1 MNGSTHEGS
10 SPPATDTGDS
20 TKLTS
25 DTLRVGDVVN
35 EQLLGRLAKLEK
47 YEHKLAEV
55 ARVYRN
61 LNAARKAVEG
71 VLKKLTPVQSI
82 ADVDEL
88 EQFLSNLNVKSQYA
102 GEQIGALTELDKTNR
117 AKIQELEIKVTELK
131 VADVERQTLKRDLEN
146 TVKERKVVEGQLER
160 SNQKLRLDIS
170 ALEAQV
176 QKLNDEAKSVEDPAI
191 LANKLT
197 ALLSADAVV
206 DSQHTTELQTLLVEK
221 CGVPDGLVQKSELDD
236 ALASHDAAQQEALQ
250 TKTIIRGE
258 LTEAEKRL
266 EVMQSEKQEQIAD
279 MQQQIEQL
287 ANDKTVLT
295 ERINDEETK
304 NSELKADAEKLQSEL
319 ESLKQMGLATTKTDG
334 LTASR
339 AADIIAAAVAHN
351 VTPAAVNNV
360 AAADDGEKPKPGVAG
375 KKKGGKNKRRNT
387 ASSSKAPSPAAQVAA
402 QVVDEPVAVTKEE
415 IGRLIEL
422 VEAVA
427 LATTG
432 SEQSASSEPS
442 ADSARVAEL
451 DAQIE
456 ELRATVNDLRAQL
469 NESKQ
474 AAELAAKDAD
484 RVDELQANVARL
496 DNELGAATAERDR
509 LQNELDSELGAATA
523 ERDRLQTELDATEAK
538 LIEAQSQSS
547 RQSELEQELDA
558 AQTQLAKVTES
569 HVRELEAKE
578 SELKQLEA
586 AFDGAKNAA
595 SAAESRVAE
604 LEAELKA
611 LSAKLAEAEAVEAK
625 LKQATDGFG
634 EERSRLASS
643 LAKAQGANVR
653 LEGKQKE
660 LHDQVAALNDNV
672 TTEQKRVEEL
682 QAAKTQADTDIA
694 QGKQTI
700 AELERQLSDIRETAA
715 GLEAHVRAVDADLAN
730 SREQFAEK
738 SRQAAQAAAQ
748 VQELQYSLE
757 KERRGAKSASED
769 ARKELV
775 LLGEQLDEARRV
787 SQEQSAQDASE
798 INELQQQLRDLDQRM
813 VQEGRL
819 ERLEAQRAEKEAE
832 LEAVRSTLQQT
843 ENGRTQ
849 LQVEVD
855 RLRDIER
862 DLASAKEQLS
872 RVTDERKM
880 SEQRWKRVHRDLKE
894 EVRRLHRERQ
904 TAQPSSQSSGNSVT
918 SPPSRS
924 NSMTV
929 ASVSSLLR
937 AATGNAA
944 SVQSG
949 QSARRSSIPH
959 YQTKPV
965 QAPEE
970 PSAAGTD
977 LAPEP
982 HTQTK
987 PNSPHTRTSS
997 NAGSVSD
1004 AGSYDERSETIN
1016 VEYLRNVLFRF
1027 FNDKDRRSQLVPVLS
1042 TLLNCKVDDVRQFQL
1057 MLQ

>member
-10 SPPATDTGDS
+10 SPPAADTGDFS
-20 TKLTS
+20 KLTS
-25 DTLRVGDVVN
+25 ETLQVGDVIN

-61 LNAARKAVEG
+61 LNAARKAVET

-88 EQFLSNLNVKSQYA
+88 EQFLSNLTVKSQYA

-117 AKIQELEIKVTELK
+117 AKIQELETKVTELK
-131 VADVERQTLKRDLEN
+131 VADAERQTLKRDFDN
-146 TVKERKVVEGQLER
+146 IVKERKVVEGQLER
-160 SNQKLRLDIS
+160 SNQKLKLDIS

-176 QKLNDEAKSVEDPAI
+176 QKLGAEAKSVSEDPAG
-191 LANKLT
+191 LADKLT
-197 ALLSADAVV
+197 ALLAAGAVV
-206 DSQHTTELQTLLVEK
+206 DSQHTTKLQTLLVEK
-221 CGVPDGLVQKSELDD
+221 CGIPDGLVQRSELEG

-250 TKTIIRGE
+250 TKTIIRAE

-266 EVMQSEKQEQIAD
+266 EIMQSEKQEQITG

-287 ANDKTVLT
+287 ANDKAVLT
-295 ERINDEETK
+295 ERINNEDEK
-304 NSELKADAEKLQSEL
+304 NSELKAEAEKLQSEL
-319 ESLKQMGLATTKTDG
+319 ESLKQPGIATTATDG

-351 VTPAAVNNV
+351 VTPAVAHV
-360 AAADDGEKPKPGVAG
+360 AAADDGGEKSKPVVSG

-402 QVVDEPVAVTKEE
+402 QVIEEPVAVTKEE
-415 IGRLIEL
+415 IGRLIKL
-422 VEAVA
+422 VETVA
-427 LATTG
+427 SATTG
-432 SEQSASSEPS
+432 SEPNSSSEPS
-442 ADSARVAEL
+442 ANSTRVAEL

-456 ELRATVNDLRAQL
+456 ELRATADDLRAQL

-474 AAELAAKDAD
+474 AAALAAKDAD

-496 DNELGAATAERDR
+496 D
-509 LQNELDSELGAATA
+509 SELSAAAA
-523 ERDRLQTELDATEAK
+523 ERDRLQTELDETKTK
-538 LIEAQSQSS
+538 LAEAQSQSS
-547 RQSELEQELDA
+547 RQSELEQELSA
-558 AQTQLAKVTES
+558 IQTQLAKDAES
-569 HVRELEAKE
+569 HTRDLEAKE
-578 SELKQLEA
+578 SELTQLEA
-586 AFDGAKNAA
+586 ASNVAKKAA

-604 LEAELKA
+604 LEAELKT
-611 LSAKLAEAEAVEAK
+611 SCAKLAEAEAMVAK

-660 LHDQVAALNDNV
+660 LHDQVAALNGDIV
-672 TTEQKRVEEL
+672 TEQKRVEEL
-682 QAAKTQADTDIA
+682 RAAKARADTDSTQA
-694 QGKQTI
+694 KQTI
-700 AELERQLSDIRETAA
+700 AELERQLYDVRGTAT

-738 SRQAAQAAAQ
+738 SRQAVQAAAQ

-757 KERRGAKSASED
+757 KERQGAKSAADD
-769 ARKELV
+769 ARKELA
-775 LLGEQLDEARRV
+775 LLGEQLDEAHRV
-787 SQEQSAQDASE
+787 SQEQSAQDAAE
-798 INELQQQLRDLDQRM
+798 IDELQQQLRDLDQRM
-813 VQEGRL
+813 VQTSRL

-832 LEAVRSTLQQT
+832 LEAVRSNLQQA
-843 ENGRTQ
+843 EEGRVQ

-855 RLRDIER
+855 RLRDIEH
-862 DLASAKEQLS
+862 DLQAAKEQLG

-904 TAQPSSQSSGNSVT
+904 TAAASPSSQQSAGNTLT

-944 SVQSG
+944 SSVQGG
-949 QSARRSSIPH
+949 QGAGRRSSIPH
-959 YQTKPV
+959 YQTKPI
-965 QAPEE
+965 QAQPEE
-970 PSAAGTD
+970 PTSSAGTD

-982 HTQTK
+982 HSTRTK
-987 PNSPHTRTSS
+987 PKPDSPHTRTSS
-997 NAGSVSD
+997 NAGSVSSE
-1004 AGSYDERSETIN
+1004 AWSHDESRSENIN

-1042 TLLNCKVDDVRQFQL
+1042 TLLNCQVDEVRQFQL

>member
-10 SPPATDTGDS
+10 SPLATDTGDS

-61 LNAARKAVEG
+61 LNAARKAVET

-88 EQFLSNLNVKSQYA
+88 EQFLSNLTVKSQYA

-117 AKIQELEIKVTELK
+117 AKIQELESKVTELK
-131 VADVERQTLKRDLEN
+131 VADMERQTLKRDFEN
-146 TVKERKVVEGQLER
+146 SVKERKVVEGQLER
-160 SNQKLRLDIS
+160 SNQKLKLDIS

-176 QKLNDEAKSVEDPAI
+176 QKLSAEAKSVEDPAG

-197 ALLSADAVV
+197 ALLSAGAVV
-206 DSQHTTELQTLLVEK
+206 DSQHTTQLQTLLVEK

-236 ALASHDAAQQEALQ
+236 ALVSYDAAQQEALQ

-258 LTEAEKRL
+258 LAEAEKRL
-266 EVMQSEKQEQIAD
+266 EVMQSETQEQIAD

-287 ANDKTVLT
+287 ANDKVVLT
-295 ERINDEETK
+295 ERINDEEEK
-304 NSELKADAEKLQSEL
+304 NSELKADADKLQSEL
-319 ESLKQMGLATTKTDG
+319 ESLKQTGLATTATDG

-351 VTPAAVNNV
+351 VTGVAHNVTAVALV
-360 AAADDGEKPKPGVAG
+360 AADDGEKPKPGVSG

-402 QVVDEPVAVTKEE
+402 QVMDEPVAVTKEE

-422 VEAVA
+422 VETVA
-427 LATTG
+427 SATTG
-432 SEQSASSEPS
+432 SEPSANSEPS
-442 ADSARVAEL
+442 ASSARVAEL

-456 ELRATVNDLRAQL
+456 ELRTTADDLRAQL
-469 NESKQ
+469 KESKQ

-496 DNELGAATAERDR
+496 D
-509 LQNELDSELGAATA
+509 SELGAAAA
-523 ERDRLQTELDATEAK
+523 ERDRLQTELDAANAK
-538 LIEAQSQSS
+538 LVEAQSQSS

-586 AFDGAKNAA
+586 AFDGAKSAVR
-595 SAAESRVAE
+595 AAESRVAE
-604 LEAELKA
+604 LEAELKTS
-611 LSAKLAEAEAVEAK
+611 SAKLAEAEAMVAK

-660 LHDQVAALNDNV
+660 LHDQVSALTGDV
-672 TTEQKRVEEL
+672 ATEQKRVEEL
-682 QAAKTQADTDIA
+682 RAAKTQADTDIA
-694 QGKQTI
+694 QGKQTV
-700 AELERQLSDIRETAA
+700 AELERQLSDIREMAT

-738 SRQAAQAAAQ
+738 SRQAAQAAVQ

-775 LLGEQLDEARRV
+775 LLGEQLDEARRL

-862 DLASAKEQLS
+862 DLQAAKEQLS

-904 TAQPSSQSSGNSVT
+904 TAQPSSQSPGNALT

-944 SVQSG
+944 NVQSG
-949 QSARRSSIPH
+949 QGARRLSIPH

-970 PSAAGTD
+970 SSAAGTD

-987 PNSPHTRTSS
+987 SNSPHTRTSS
-997 NAGSVSD
+997 NAGSGSD